1 MFALCVAL
9 ATPAAAA
16 TGTTTGAATGT
27 KAGTTTGTTAAATT
41 GTTTPAKPGT
51 AAAGKAT
58 GTSTRAHARTT
69 RSARSTTPGLA
80 GASVTVSD
88 PDAPT
93 PSSAASHSSGEDSTM
108 TMHGGQEGTVFKS
121 LTVEGEDR
129 IRLDFDRPELKVEL
143 DPSTA
148 PGLDWGSARDVLD
161 RTVPD
166 LTTSL
171 VMQSAHEPSPYV
183 AHPWLSHFASG
194 AVARF
199 RPDLQ
204 GVSSWKLAIVN
215 ARGETVATYS
225 GQGEPPREIAW
236 DGRSQGGAPVVPGLT
251 YSYVL
256 EAKDKA
262 GNKRNF
268 VGQGFKVSAYRLDT
282 PEGPLMVFSA
292 HELPAMAPGRTL
304 AVSATTTPPIL
315 IEAASW
321 LNQREKPNQPVRVT
335 ATAKTYES
343 AQALADFVTR
353 SMTPHL
359 IGDPARLQAVA
370 EVQVDAPE
378 GGTIRIASSK

>member
-1 MFALCVAL
+1 MARLVTFALCVML
-9 ATPAAAA
+9 AAAPAAAE
-16 TGTTTGAATGT
+16 TGA
-27 KAGTTTGTTAAATT
+27 TTASKPKSTSSTT
-41 GTTTPAKPGT
+41 SKTSTTSKSSGGT
-51 AAAGKAT
+51 
-58 GTSTRAHARTT
+58 TSTRTT
-69 RSARSTTPGLA
+69 STTKSTSTPSSPTSA
-80 GASVTVSD
+80 TGAPSTMTVSD

-93 PSSAASHSSGEDSTM
+93 PGASSTGGEGTM
-108 TMHGGQEGTVFKS
+108 TMKGSQEGTVFKS

-143 DPSTA
+143 DPSKA

-166 LTTSL
+166 LATPL

-199 RPDLQ
+199 RPDLK

-215 ARGETVATYS
+215 ARGETVATHS

-236 DGRSQGGAPVVPGLT
+236 DGKSQGGAPVVPGLT

-282 PEGPLMVFSA
+282 PEGPLMVMSA
-292 HELPAMAPGRTL
+292 RELPTLTPGRTPT
-304 AVSATTTPPIL
+304 VSAATTPPIL

-321 LNQREKPNQPVRVT
+321 LNQRDKPNQPVRVT
-335 ATAKTYES
+335 ATAKNYES

-359 IGDPARLQAVA
+359 IGDPARIQTVA
-370 EVQVDAPE
+370 EIQVDAPE
-378 GGTIRIASSK
+378 GGTVRIASTR